1 MQANYKHEV
10 LEETVE
16 LYFFMWGGE
25 MGSLNL
31 VVIRSIY
38 TFVKKQR
45 QWDLHLLALSEDGD
59 TFVTWS
65 LKESCTMDKVQNLA
79 K

>member
-10 LEETVE
+10 LEETVD
-16 LYFFMWGGE
+16 LYFFMWGGK

-59 TFVTWS
+59 TFVT
-65 LKESCTMDKVQNLA
+65 
-79 K
+79 